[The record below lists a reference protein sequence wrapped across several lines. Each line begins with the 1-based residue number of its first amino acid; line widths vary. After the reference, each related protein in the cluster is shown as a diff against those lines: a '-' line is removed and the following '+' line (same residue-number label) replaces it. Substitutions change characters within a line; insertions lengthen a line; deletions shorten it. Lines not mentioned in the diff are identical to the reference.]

1 MQIQLV
7 TFSVTALRG
16 NLGKFAFNGETGS
29 TFWVMAVIAAHKT
42 HFQNLILPPKRNSMF
57 LICRKA
63 VKVRYYVG
71 IVCIVRPP
79 LNGWLK
85 VEVKTW

>member
-42 HFQNLILPPKRNSMF
+42 HFQNLIWPRKRNYLV

-71 IVCIVRPP
+71 IVCIVCPP
-79 LNGWLK
+79 FERL
-85 VEVKTW
+85 VKS